1 MFKVPMRCTTCE
13 HLLGCNH
20 DYSKSVTLHFAHY
33 STCTVQY
40 LKTRDSDVIFS
51 IPQRL
56 FNRLKIRRGDL
67 ETAYLF
73 GNIYFDVTLSLLSR
87 QILDKLLKKN
97 RIIKSKTRWNLNQLV
112 FSQLIP
118 YRVWK

>member
-1 MFKVPMRCTTCE
+1 MRCTTCE

-20 DYSKSVTLHFAHY
+20 DFSKSVTLHFAHC
-33 STCTVQY
+33 SICTLHY
-40 LKTRDSDVIFS
+40 LKSRDSGIIFS
-51 IPQRL
+51 IPQR
-56 FNRLKIRRGDL
+56 FFDRLKIRRGDV

-87 QILDKLLKKN
+87 QILDKFLKKN
-97 RIIKSKTRWNLNQLV
+97 RIIKSKTKWNLDQLV

-118 YRVWK
+118 